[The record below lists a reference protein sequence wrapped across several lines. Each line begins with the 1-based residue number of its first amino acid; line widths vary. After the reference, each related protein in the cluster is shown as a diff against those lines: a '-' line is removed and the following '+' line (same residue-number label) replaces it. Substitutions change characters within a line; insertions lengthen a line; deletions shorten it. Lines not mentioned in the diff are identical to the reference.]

1 MQKVAGAEEI
11 KKLYVV
17 LKEPIDRRLE
27 EFKAIWLRFNELE
40 IIYELNFCL
49 LTPQSKAKICWE
61 AVLKLKEA
69 NAFESGDK
77 GLIMKCLSGVRFPAN
92 KTRYIVE
99 LRKKVWSDEFKP
111 LFALLKLDVS
121 PAVKRDALVKEVK
134 GIGYKEASHF
144 LRNIWIGRDLA
155 ILDRHI
161 LKNLKKF
168 GVISGEVRNIS
179 KRRYLELEERM
190 TDFSV
195 KLGVEMKYLDF
206 IFWYMETG
214 KIFK

>member
-40 IIYELNFCL
+40 IIYELIFCL

-77 GLIMKCLSGVRFPAN
+77 DLVMKCLSGVRFPVN
-92 KTRYIVE
+92 KARYVME
-99 LRKKVWSDEFKP
+99 LREKVYSGQFKH
-111 LFALLKLDVS
+111 LLELLKIDVS

>member
-40 IIYELNFCL
+40 IIYELIFCL

-77 GLIMKCLSGVRFPAN
+77 DLVMKCLSGVRFPVN
-92 KTRYIVE
+92 KARYVME
-99 LRKKVWSDEFKP
+99 LREKVYSGKFKH
-111 LFALLKLDVS
+111 LLELLKIDVS

>member
-40 IIYELNFCL
+40 IIYELIFCL

-111 LFALLKLDVS
+111 LFELLKLDVS

>member
-40 IIYELNFCL
+40 IIYELIFCL

-77 GLIMKCLSGVRFPAN
+77 DLVMKCLSGVRFPTN
-92 KTRYIVE
+92 KTRYIAE

-111 LFALLKLDVS
+111 LFELLKLDVS
-121 PAVKRDALVKEVK
+121 PTIKRDVLVKEVK

>member
-40 IIYELNFCL
+40 IIYELIFCL

-77 GLIMKCLSGVRFPAN
+77 DLVMKCLSGVRFPTN
-92 KTRYIVE
+92 KTRYIAE

-111 LFALLKLDVS
+111 LFELLKLDVS
-121 PAVKRDALVKEVK
+121 PTIKRDVLVKEVK

-161 LKNLKKF
+161 LKNLKRF

>member
-1 MQKVAGAEEI
+1 M
-11 KKLYVV
+11 
-17 LKEPIDRRLE
+17 
-27 EFKAIWLRFNELE
+27 
-40 IIYELNFCL
+40 
-49 LTPQSKAKICWE
+49 
-61 AVLKLKEA
+61 
-69 NAFESGDK
+69 
-77 GLIMKCLSGVRFPAN
+77 
-92 KTRYIVE
+92 
-99 LRKKVWSDEFKP
+99 
-111 LFALLKLDVS
+111 
-121 PAVKRDALVKEVK
+121 
-134 GIGYKEASHF
+134 
-144 LRNIWIGRDLA
+144 RNIWIGRDLA

>member
-11 KKLYVV
+11 EKLYVV

-40 IIYELNFCL
+40 IIYELIFCL

-111 LFALLKLDVS
+111 LFELLKLDVS

>member
-1 MQKVAGAEEI
+1 
-11 KKLYVV
+11 
-17 LKEPIDRRLE
+17 
-27 EFKAIWLRFNELE
+27 
-40 IIYELNFCL
+40 
-49 LTPQSKAKICWE
+49 
-61 AVLKLKEA
+61 VLKLKEA

-77 GLIMKCLSGVRFPAN
+77 DLVMKCLSGVRFPVN
-92 KTRYIVE
+92 KARYVME
-99 LRKKVWSDEFKP
+99 LREKVYSGKFKH
-111 LFALLKLDVS
+111 LLELLKIDVS

-155 ILDRHI
+155 
-161 LKNLKKF
+161 
-168 GVISGEVRNIS
+168 
-179 KRRYLELEERM
+179 LELEERM